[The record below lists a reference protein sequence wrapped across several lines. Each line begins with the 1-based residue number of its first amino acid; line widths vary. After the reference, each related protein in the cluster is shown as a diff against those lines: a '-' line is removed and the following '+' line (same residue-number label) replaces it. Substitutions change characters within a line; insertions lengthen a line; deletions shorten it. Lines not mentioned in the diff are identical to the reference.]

1 MCVCVCVCLCVLGQ
15 VRGRG
20 NQGLQGDMAEEV
32 RDRFAIVSPPDG
44 FSEDHGD
51 IDDLEK
57 TDTSTH

>member
-1 MCVCVCVCLCVLGQ
+1 MCVCVCVLGQ